1 MLQVRKILLRGKGV
15 LDAEID
21 FTTGGNIVAGDSD
34 TGKSYLLRCLD
45 YIFGADEMTKRIPE
59 AEPYSTLF
67 VQFENDSGEILT
79 IERHLSGGELAAH
92 YCSIEDIKEKGTVLS
107 AKRSGR
113 SRAFDVTE
121 AILTFAGIPEA
132 VLRKNDR
139 GSVQRLTLRLL
150 MPVVLVDEISII
162 DEVSPVLGKAAFDET
177 ARKRMFAYMLTGK
190 DDDGIIEAEKVEI
203 ARARLKAQIG
213 VISDLLE
220 PIEIRLSQQPASDE
234 NTIDKVETAIGR
246 LSASL
251 AEASGE
257 RAELQ
262 AERLEATQTLQRAQ
276 SQIVAADEL
285 LTRYRLL
292 DARYGSDL
300 DRLDFV
306 SEGAHFF
313 EGLQAVT
320 CPLCEQPMTDEHAHA
335 ALSISGVMESARAEA
350 AKILG
355 QKKDLAAAIQT
366 LEAIKGKHEKDSAS
380 ASATLERTDRR
391 IAEVIAPAVRETTAR
406 LETLVAR
413 RIELEG
419 RRSDEEQAQTL
430 RTLRSDLE
438 GAGGSKT
445 PKREWESLPSTAL
458 RDLCIQIEAVLKEW
472 QWKGEGRVEF
482 DKDDFDIVVDG
493 QARQSHGKGVRAVLH
508 SAFVIG
514 LLRHC
519 KKGGRPHLGM
529 VIIDSPLTSYKK
541 NIPGRAASTSK
552 DGPVDEGI
560 EAAFWKSL
568 TSVDP
573 ALQIII
579 VENKEPPKTVA
590 GAVKYHW
597 FAGEF
602 AQPGD
607 RRAFIPDR

>member
-1 MLQVRKILLRGKGV
+1 MLQIRRLMLRGKGV
-15 LDAEID
+15 PDAEID
-21 FTTGGNIVAGDSD
+21 FNAGGNIVAGDSD

-67 VQFENDSGEILT
+67 VQFENASKEVLT

-92 YCSIEDIKEKGTVLS
+92 YCSLEDIKEKGTVLS

-113 SRAFDVTE
+113 SQAFDVTE
-121 AILTFAGIPEA
+121 AILKFAGIQEA

-139 GSVQRLTLRLL
+139 GSVQRLTLRLF

-162 DEVSPVLGKAAFDET
+162 DEVSPVLGKATYDET
-177 ARKRMFAYMLTGK
+177 PRKRMFAYMLTGK
-190 DDDGIIEAEKVEI
+190 DDDGIIEAEKADI
-203 ARARLKAQIG
+203 TRARLTAQIG
-213 VISDLLE
+213 VISGLLE
-220 PIEIRLSQQPASDE
+220 PLEERLSKQPESDE
-234 NTIDKVETAIGR
+234 DTIEKIESAIGR

-251 AEASGE
+251 AEVSGE
-257 RAELQ
+257 RAQLQ
-262 AERLEATQTLQRAQ
+262 AERLEATRMLQRGQ
-276 SQIVAADEL
+276 SQIVAANEL

-292 DARYGSDL
+292 DDRYGSDL

-306 SEGAHFF
+306 SEGAYFF
-313 EGLQAVT
+313 EGLQAVI
-320 CPLCEQPMTDEHAHA
+320 CPLCEQPMTHEHAHA
-335 ALSISGVMESARAEA
+335 ARSISVVMESARAEA

-355 QKKDLAAAIQT
+355 LRKDLVKAIQT
-366 LEAIKGKHEKDSAS
+366 LETIKEKHENECTS
-380 ASATLERTDRR
+380 ASATLERTDSR
-391 IAEVIAPAVRETTAR
+391 IAAVIAPAVKETTQN
-406 LETLVAR
+406 LESLVAR

-430 RTLRSDLE
+430 RSLRSDLE
-438 GAGGSKT
+438 RAAGSKLT
-445 PKREWESLPSTAL
+445 KREWEALPSAAL

-482 DKDDFDIVVDG
+482 DKDVFDIVVDG

-519 KKGGRPHLGM
+519 KKSGRPHLGM
-529 VIIDSPLTSYKK
+529 VMIDSPLTSYKK
-541 NIPGRAASTSK
+541 NIPGRAATTAK
-552 DGPVDEGI
+552 DGPVDQGI
-560 EAAFWKSL
+560 EAAFWKSM

-579 VENKEPPKTVA
+579 VENKEPPTAVA
-590 GAVKYHW
+590 DAVKYHW
-597 FAGEF
+597 FAGEY